1 MGASCLPRLMRSLG
15 PVSPE
20 VLVAWQSHRQGRM
33 HWRQSVTVISIIISG
48 IIIQTPESPSLLI
61 DNA

>member
-20 VLVAWQSHRQGRM
+20 VLVAWQSRREEKM
-33 HWRQSVTVISIIISG
+33 HWRQSVRVMI
-48 IIIQTPESPSLLI
+48 
-61 DNA
+61 